1 MEDSKERIKQRGKAN
16 YHGKRILWERQNT
29 MYNSLFD
36 RLVRSQSGMTVIEL
50 LIALLIMVVIINM
63 TLIMSDSIGKS
74 MLRKNIGNRHLDIMH
89 SISAQITSDLFR
101 STAVNF
107 DENHRLYLTLSD
119 KRVIIY
125 SYDNHVLK
133 RNNIPLNPESLLLK
147 NVEFVFYGA
156 GFMQNYI
163 LGRSPIPEFPSS
175 QLSLVDY
182 SISSLDEKYKLRSAV
197 YLRQLQKE
205 SPVVGC

>member
-1 MEDSKERIKQRGKAN
+1 
-16 YHGKRILWERQNT
+16 
-29 MYNSLFD
+29 
-36 RLVRSQSGMTVIEL
+36 MTVIEL